1 MKIFFH
7 IGLPKAASSSLQIG
21 LSTCADIVFLGL
33 YPTQN
38 VAEQVGPLDGSLT
51 SKIPYLNDPRIKEFY
66 LAFGLKD
73 YSSSQQLELYRAI
86 CSDYEDGNKTLFFSY
101 EGFTSPMF
109 SEVTP
114 RVKLQRLVAC
124 SVGAE
129 FLFIARNQGDVIKSQ
144 YRDWPFDLT
153 VKNGQGLS
161 LDEWCLNELR
171 RSDDVSPLKWFDF
184 ERLLVPLLRAI
195 SKDRLHVLLF
205 EDFISKREQFCAGL
219 SKLLGTNT
227 EAVKSCLDGLRANK
241 GLSAR
246 YNAYRKLRRIV
257 PTSFSIRSILPQW
270 LIKVVFRFLNR
281 GGSEQL
287 NFDSELKKKLEELF
301 KTSNREVAKQ
311 LKLSFDGKGYWV

>member
-1 MKIFFH
+1 MRKIIH

-38 VAEQVGPLDGSLT
+38 VAEQVGPLDGGLT

-114 RVKLQRLVAC
+114 RVKLQRLLAC

-129 FLFIARNQGDVIKSQ
+129 FLFIARNQGDLIKSQ

-171 RSDDVSPLKWFDF
+171 RSDDMSPLKWFDF
-184 ERLLVPLLRAI
+184 ERLLEPLLRAI

-205 EDFISKREQFCAGL
+205 EDFISKREQFCAYL
-219 SKLLGTNT
+219 SPLLNADTVSL
-227 EAVKSCLDGLRANK
+227 ESCLGGVRANR
-241 GLSAR
+241 GVSAR
-246 YNAYRKLRRIV
+246 YNTYRKLRRFI
-257 PTSFSIRSILPQW
+257 PLQFSMRSVLPES
-270 LIKVVFRFLNR
+270 LLNIIFKFLNR
-281 GGSEQL
+281 GVAEPLEFSCETRQQL
-287 NFDSELKKKLEELF
+287 EDYFGQKNQRIAKKMG
-301 KTSNREVAKQ
+301 
-311 LKLSFDGKGYWV
+311 LSLQVKGYWE

>member
-1 MKIFFH
+1 MKILFH
-7 IGLPKAASSSLQIG
+7 IGLPKAASSSLQVG
-21 LSTCADIVFLGL
+21 LSACTDIAYLGL
-33 YPTQN
+33 YPTRN
-38 VAEQVGPLDGSLT
+38 VAEGLNVAKYPN
-51 SKIPYLNDPRIKEFY
+51 KEIPYLNDPRIKEFY
-66 LAFGLKD
+66 LAFGLTD
-73 YSSSQQLELYRAI
+73 YSARVQCDLYAAI
-86 CSDYEDGNKTLFFSY
+86 CSDYANEDKTLFFSY

-114 RVKLQRLVAC
+114 YIKLQRLVECC
-124 SVGAE
+124 SDAE
-129 FLFIARNQGDVIKSQ
+129 FLLITRNQGDVIKSQ

-153 VKNGQGLS
+153 TPGGRGLN
-161 LDEWCLNELR
+161 LNEWCLNELQR
-171 RSDDVSPLKWFDF
+171 ADCMGPVKWFDF
-184 ERLLVPLLRAI
+184 QRLLEPLKETILVG
-195 SKDRLHVLLF
+195 RLHVLLF
-205 EDFISKREQFCAGL
+205 EDFIEDRGQFCAGL